1 MPLAILST
9 LINIGTG
16 AIGGIFLQIFNFAK
30 WFYLTFLPF
39 VIQYIGIPMF
49 VLGIIL
55 ALAFAGGTMIFT
67 LIFFIF
73 MYFFIKGTIF
83 DSKPKYI

>member
-1 MPLAILST
+1 M
-9 LINIGTG
+9 G
-16 AIGGIFLQIFNFAK
+16 AIISIVANIIGYTLYYVFLFAK

-49 VLGIIL
+49 VLGVLL
-55 ALAFAGGTMIFT
+55 ALAFAGGTALFI
-67 LIFFIF
+67 IFFFVF

-83 DSKPKYI
+83 QSHPHIK